1 MQSME
6 AERHSGPEDF
16 ELIFPSFMKEIVA
29 ELTHL
34 ARRSP
39 HISQGSGVSVRMSIA
54 NVENL
59 ASNAVRGAARLGE
72 LLVVPGINDVPFI
85 ASSTSVRGESYAL
98 AADKQRHVLALHVQ
112 RAIS

>member
-1 MQSME
+1 PLSISEEMQIME
-6 AERHSGPEDF
+6 AERHAVPEDF

-39 HISQGSGVSVRMSIA
+39 HISQSSGVSVRMSIA

-59 ASNAVRGAARLGE
+59 ASNAVRRAARLGE
-72 LLVVPGINDVPFI
+72 SLAVPRISDLPLL
-85 ASSTSVRGESYAL
+85 ASST
-98 AADKQRHVLALHVQ
+98 AARVGIA
-112 RAIS
+112 RSAEG

>member
-39 HISQGSGVSVRMSIA
+39 HISQSSGVSVRMSIA

-59 ASNAVRGAARLGE
+59 ASNAVRRAARVGE
-72 LLVVPGINDVPFI
+72 QLAVPRITHLAFL
-85 ASSTSVRGESYAL
+85 ASSTAGRVEIEPIGEG
-98 AADKQRHVLALHVQ
+98 KEEQV
-112 RAIS
+112 